1 MKFLNLTFLILFFS
15 SATFADEKAVIENTK
30 AVIANIETY
39 WDARNAKDWDTVIA
53 LSSSHGMLNSNS
65 DGSFHKPLAIQT
77 AADWEKQ
84 TPGAAGTITVHA
96 AEAHQINDGAVF
108 ARYYAEGVVPDGSGG
123 FKPYRTRVTS
133 LWVLEEKIG
142 LQKPCIFHLQIM
154 EGFIKPRRLILKI
167 RS

>member
-1 MKFLNLTFLILFFS
+1 MKFLNLTFLLLFFS
-15 SATFADEKAVIENTK
+15 AAVFADEKAVMENTK
-30 AVIANIETY
+30 TVIANIETY
-39 WDARNAKDWDTVIA
+39 WDARNSKDWDTVIA

-133 LWVLEEKIG
+133 LWVLEGKKLG
-142 LQKPCIFHLQIM
+142 CKNHAF
-154 EGFIKPRRLILKI
+154 FICKLW
-167 RS
+167 RSSPNHSG